1 MEILEGVVRHYAW
14 GSTSEIPEL
23 LGLAADDRPWAELW
37 LGAHPSAPALVG
49 CHTRP
54 LDQLIESDPE
64 GALGA
69 GVSSRFGTLPF
80 LLKVL
85 SAGAPLSIQAHP
97 SIAQAKAGYER
108 EDSAGIP
115 IDAFNRS
122 FRDRNHKPEL
132 ICALTR
138 FEALSGFRD
147 PRVTLRL
154 LDTIHTA
161 ALDPIRTRLGATQPD
176 RLADLLQ
183 WMLTLDAAAGTA
195 IVESTVQACAASQ
208 NDEFVDERAMA
219 VELAHGYPGDIGVI
233 IALLL
238 NRVVLSPG
246 EAMFLGAGS
255 LHAYLRGTG
264 VEIMANSDNVLRGGL
279 TPKHIDVP
287 SLLEVVDTRPT
298 RPEIQTPDPSAQITR
313 YRSPVAEFSLTR
325 IMVDRPV
332 EIERGPAIL
341 LCTEGCMEIGA
352 RTLDK
357 GEAMWLP
364 AHVGSVTADGTG
376 TLFRAGVGQSD

>member
-1 MEILEGVVRHYAW
+1 MEILEGVVRHYEW

-23 LGLAADDRPWAELW
+23 LGLAADNQPWAELW
-37 LGAHPSAPALVG
+37 LGAHPSAPASVG
-49 CHTRP
+49 CHLRP
-54 LDQLIESDPE
+54 LDQVIESDPE
-64 GALGA
+64 AALGA
-69 GVSSRFGTLPF
+69 GVTAQFGTLPF

-97 SIAQAKAGYER
+97 SIAQARAGYER
-108 EDSAGIP
+108 EDSAGVP

-122 FRDRNHKPEL
+122 FKDRNHKPEL

-138 FEALSGFRD
+138 FEALSGFRE
-147 PRVTLRL
+147 PHATLRL
-154 LDTIHTA
+154 LDTIHTD
-161 ALDPIRTRLGATQPD
+161 ALDPIRSRLGSPTPTRLAE
-176 RLADLLQ
+176 LLR
-183 WMLTLDAAAGTA
+183 WLLTLDAATGAA
-195 IVESTVQACAASQ
+195 IVGSTVKACAKSQ
-208 NDEFVDERAMA
+208 DLEFVDERAMA
-219 VELAHGYPGDIGVI
+219 VELALRYPGDIGVI
-233 IALLL
+233 TALLL

-287 SLLEVVDTRPT
+287 SLLEVVDAQPIQ
-298 RPEIQTPDPSAQITR
+298 PEIQSPDPSSQITR

-325 IMVDRPV
+325 IMIDRSV
-332 EIERGPAIL
+332 EIERGPAIV
-341 LCTEGCMEIGA
+341 LCTDGCIEIGP

-357 GEAMWLP
+357 GEALWMP
-364 AHVGSVTADGTG
+364 AHVGSVTADGRG